1 MLAATRKQSAP
12 FCGSLF
18 HKSRLTFASDFDTIP
33 VNVGHPSEV
42 VRQPIQRGPQMK
54 DYWVL
59 LGSFGSGKSELALN
73 MAIRAAKNGPC
84 TLVDLDVVN
93 PYFRSSERGDVLSR
107 AGVEL
112 IMPPFALEKIEIL
125 SLSARVYSAF
135 APGEGSVFFDIGGDH
150 IGSVA
155 LGQYKPHFDKVPE
168 ENLHV
173 LFIVNPMRPTAADLE
188 SAYTT
193 LEKIR
198 FVSRLPVTGIVNNG
212 NLAGETDY
220 THLYEGYKL
229 VKALSERTGIPVW
242 GTAGTQNVLDAFDA
256 YARENGLSERYIG
269 VRQPI
274 EVLMHRSWDK
284 FLTEG
289 L

>member
-1 MLAATRKQSAP
+1 
-12 FCGSLF
+12 
-18 HKSRLTFASDFDTIP
+18 
-33 VNVGHPSEV
+33 
-42 VRQPIQRGPQMK
+42 MK

-59 LGSFGSGKSELALN
+59 LGAFGSGKSELALN
-73 MAIRAAKNGPC
+73 MSIHAAKSGPC

-93 PYFRSSERGDVLSR
+93 PYFRTSERGDVLTP

-112 IMPPFALEKIEIL
+112 IMPPFALDKIEIL

-135 APGEGSVFFDIGGDH
+135 TPGEGSVFFDIGGDH
-150 IGSVA
+150 IGSIA
-155 LGQYKPHFDKVPE
+155 LGQYKPHFQKISP

-188 SAYTT
+188 SAYAT
-193 LEKIR
+193 LEKIQ
-198 FVSRLPVTGIVNNG
+198 FVSRLSVTGIVNNA

-220 THLYEGYKL
+220 TQLLEGYEL
-229 VKALSERTGIPVW
+229 VKALSLRTGIPVW
-242 GTAGTQNVLDAFDA
+242 GTCGMQNVLDDFNA
-256 YARENGLSERYIG
+256 YAKANGLEEAYIG

-274 EVLMHRSWDK
+274 EVYMHRSWDK
-284 FLTEG
+284 FLKEG

>member
-1 MLAATRKQSAP
+1 
-12 FCGSLF
+12 
-18 HKSRLTFASDFDTIP
+18 
-33 VNVGHPSEV
+33 
-42 VRQPIQRGPQMK
+42 MK

-73 MAIRAAKNGPC
+73 MSINAAKHGPS
-84 TLVDLDVVN
+84 TLVDLDVIN
-93 PYFRSSERGDVLSR
+93 PYFRTSERGDVLTP

-112 IMPPFALEKIEIL
+112 IMPPYALEKIEIM

-150 IGSVA
+150 VGSIA
-155 LGQYKPHFDKVPE
+155 LGQYKPYFDRIPK

-173 LFIVNPMRPTAADLE
+173 LFIVNPLRPTAADVD
-188 SAYTT
+188 SAYTV

-198 FVSRLPVTGIVNNG
+198 LVSRLDATGIVNNG

-220 THLYEGYKL
+220 THLIEGYRL
-229 VKALSERTGIPVW
+229 VKALSEKTGIPVW
-242 GTAGTQNVLDAFDA
+242 GTTGTQTVLDAFDA
-256 YARENGLSERYIG
+256 YARENGLEERYIG
-269 VRQPI
+269 RREPI

-284 FLTEG
+284 FLNEG

>member
-1 MLAATRKQSAP
+1 
-12 FCGSLF
+12 
-18 HKSRLTFASDFDTIP
+18 
-33 VNVGHPSEV
+33 
-42 VRQPIQRGPQMK
+42 MK

-59 LGSFGSGKSELALN
+59 LGAFGSGKSELALN
-73 MAIRAAKNGPC
+73 MAIHAAKSGPC

-93 PYFRSSERGDVLSR
+93 PYFRTSERADVLEP

-112 IMPPFALEKIEIL
+112 IMPPFALDKIEIL

-135 APGEGSVFFDIGGDH
+135 TPGEGSAFFDVGGDH
-150 IGSVA
+150 ICSVA
-155 LGQYKPHFDKVPE
+155 LGQYKPHFMKIPK

-188 SAYTT
+188 SAYAT
-193 LEKIR
+193 LEKIQ
-198 FVSRLPVTGIVNNG
+198 FVSRLNVTGIVNNA

-220 THLYEGYKL
+220 THLLEGYGL

-242 GTAGTQNVLDAFDA
+242 GTCGTQSVLDDFDV
-256 YARENGLSERYIG
+256 YAKEHGLDERYIG

-274 EVLMHRSWDK
+274 EVMMHRSWEK
-284 FLTEG
+284 FLNEG

>member
-1 MLAATRKQSAP
+1 
-12 FCGSLF
+12 
-18 HKSRLTFASDFDTIP
+18 
-33 VNVGHPSEV
+33 
-42 VRQPIQRGPQMK
+42 MK

-59 LGSFGSGKSELALN
+59 LGAFGSGKSELALN
-73 MAIRAAKNGPC
+73 MAIHAAKSGPC

-93 PYFRSSERGDVLSR
+93 PYFRTSERADVLEP

-112 IMPPFALEKIEIL
+112 IMPPFALDKIEIL

-135 APGEGSVFFDIGGDH
+135 TPGEGSVFFDVGGDH

-155 LGQYKPHFDKVPE
+155 LGQYKPHFMKIPK

-188 SAYTT
+188 SAYAT
-193 LEKIR
+193 LEKIQ
-198 FVSRLPVTGIVNNG
+198 FVSRLNVTGIVNNA

-220 THLYEGYKL
+220 THLLEGYGL

-242 GTAGTQNVLDAFDA
+242 GTCGMPDALAAFDA
-256 YARENGLSERYIG
+256 YAKAQGLEERYIG

-274 EVLMHRSWDK
+274 TVYMHRSWDK
-284 FLTEG
+284 FLKEG

>member
-1 MLAATRKQSAP
+1 MLDILERLSD
-12 FCGSLF
+12 SL
-18 HKSRLTFASDFDTIP
+18 R
-33 VNVGHPSEV
+33 EV
-42 VRQPIQRGPQMK
+42 RPRMK

-59 LGSFGSGKSELALN
+59 LGAFGSGKSELALN
-73 MAIRAAKNGPC
+73 MAIAAAKSGPC

-93 PYFRSSERGDVLSR
+93 PYFRTSERADVLTP

-112 IMPPFALEKIEIL
+112 IMPPFALDKIEIL
-125 SLSARVYSAF
+125 SLSARVYSVF
-135 APGEGSVFFDIGGDH
+135 TPGEGSVFFDVGGDH

-155 LGQYKPHFDKVPE
+155 LGQYKPHFQKIPQ

-188 SAYTT
+188 SAYAT
-193 LEKIR
+193 LEKIQ
-198 FVSRLPVTGIVNNG
+198 FVSRLDVTGIVNNA
-212 NLAGETDY
+212 NLAGETDH
-220 THLYEGYKL
+220 THLVEGYEL

-242 GTAGTQNVLDAFDA
+242 GTAGMPQVLGDFDA
-256 YARENGLSERYIG
+256 YAKEHGLGERYIG

-274 EVLMHRSWDK
+274 EVYMHRSWDK

>member
-1 MLAATRKQSAP
+1 MSDTLE
-12 FCGSLF
+12 
-18 HKSRLTFASDFDTIP
+18 RLSD
-33 VNVGHPSEV
+33 NYREV
-42 VRQPIQRGPQMK
+42 RPHMK

-59 LGSFGSGKSELALN
+59 LGAFGSGKSELALN
-73 MAIRAAKNGPC
+73 MAIHAAKSGPC

-93 PYFRSSERGDVLSR
+93 PYFRTSERADVLEP

-112 IMPPFALEKIEIL
+112 IMPPFALDKIEIL

-135 APGEGSVFFDIGGDH
+135 TPGEGSVFFDVGGDH

-155 LGQYKPHFDKVPE
+155 LGQYKPHFMKIPE

-188 SAYTT
+188 SAYAT
-193 LEKIR
+193 LEKIQ
-198 FVSRLPVTGIVNNG
+198 FVSRLNVTGIVNNA

-220 THLYEGYKL
+220 THLLEGYGL

-242 GTAGTQNVLDAFDA
+242 GTCGMPDALAAFDA
-256 YARENGLSERYIG
+256 YAKAQGLEERYIG

-274 EVLMHRSWDK
+274 TVYMHRSWDK
-284 FLTEG
+284 FLKEG

>member
-1 MLAATRKQSAP
+1 
-12 FCGSLF
+12 
-18 HKSRLTFASDFDTIP
+18 
-33 VNVGHPSEV
+33 
-42 VRQPIQRGPQMK
+42 MK

-59 LGSFGSGKSELALN
+59 LGAFGSGKSELALN
-73 MAIRAAKNGPC
+73 MAIHAAKSGPC

-93 PYFRSSERGDVLSR
+93 PYFRTSERADVLEP

-112 IMPPFALEKIEIL
+112 IMPPFALDKIEIL

-135 APGEGSVFFDIGGDH
+135 TPGEGSVFFDVGGDH

-155 LGQYKPHFDKVPE
+155 LGQYKPHFMKIPK

-188 SAYTT
+188 SAYAT
-193 LEKIR
+193 LEKIQ
-198 FVSRLPVTGIVNNG
+198 FVSRLNVTGIVNNA

-220 THLYEGYKL
+220 THLLEGYGL

-242 GTAGTQNVLDAFDA
+242 GTCGMPEALATFDA
-256 YARENGLSERYIG
+256 YAKAQGLEERYIG

-274 EVLMHRSWDK
+274 TVYMHRSWDK
-284 FLTEG
+284 FLKEG